1 MKLICPRQA
10 RKSEAKEKKEAK
22 PKPAQ
27 KKKKTKKDKEKKVKE
42 EDPEKDNEKKL
53 MKDGKKVGIAA
64 FYLLHLSETNVR
76 LRAPL
81 KGNHVLIYSIVT
93 SYMIHFLEAITD
105 ASNKIK
111 AALELLPNAENLPRT
126 QLIPWNVS
134 GK

>member
-1 MKLICPRQA
+1 MVAETSWEIL
-10 RKSEAKEKKEAK
+10 
-22 PKPAQ
+22 
-27 KKKKTKKDKEKKVKE
+27 
-42 EDPEKDNEKKL
+42 KL

-93 SYMIHFLEAITD
+93 SHMIHFLEAITD